1 MEAENEAENSG
12 KRLTERHSAYDP
24 FSSPEFTLRLRLT
37 KFQQQLGVTRSCV
50 WPRTHSAF

>member
-24 FSSPEFTLRLRLT
+24 FSFPWQGEFNLEMQRGGE
-37 KFQQQLGVTRSCV
+37 KKDIAAGIQ
-50 WPRTHSAF
+50 